1 MAGHERDIVR
11 GGVVTE
17 VRLLQLVVLAE
28 VTPQPAQV
36 TPGGKRGVVQVVGIA
51 NAIIVA
57 VTTADRPGLGYELHG
72 PDRSVPLNVAIE
84 GPAVRVSDCSDPG
97 PAIEG
102 NADDGTVRATIG
114 MERTPTERAVAALNS
129 SNPGDHPPRQAAG
142 GIGLGEGDLGSKVGI
157 EGNDRDVESGD
168 YGGPSGSTNGI
179 FRRGK
184 RLYRSRAVV
193 ARGSQRFTQRC
204 DIGSEGKESAL
215 KISDR
220 GAEPGALVFEHAK

>member
-1 MAGHERDIVR
+1 MAHTLPDLPYAHDALEPHID
-11 GGVVTE
+11 
-17 VRLLQLVVLAE
+17 
-28 VTPQPAQV
+28 AQ
-36 TPGGKRGVVQVVGIA
+36 TMEIHHGKHHAAYVA
-51 NAIIVA
+51 KLNA
-57 VTTADRPGLGYELHG
+57 
-72 PDRSVPLNVAIE
+72 
-84 GPAVRVSDCSDPG
+84 
-97 PAIEG
+97 AIEG

-142 GIGLGEGDLGSKVGI
+142 GIGLGEGDLGPKVGI

-168 YGGPSGSTNGI
+168 HGGPSGSTNGI

-184 RLYRSRAVV
+184 RLYRSRAIV
-193 ARGSQRFTQRC
+193 ARGSQRFTQCC